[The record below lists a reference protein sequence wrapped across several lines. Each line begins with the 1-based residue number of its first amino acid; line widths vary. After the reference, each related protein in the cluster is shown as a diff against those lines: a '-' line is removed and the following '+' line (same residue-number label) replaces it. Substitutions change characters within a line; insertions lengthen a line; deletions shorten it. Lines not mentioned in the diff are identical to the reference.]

1 VALGGNGRALTLP
14 CFYFGRDYALLPA
27 FGEFTGTAVVRP
39 RAGERVFVL
48 AGDEIIAKP
57 V

>member
-1 VALGGNGRALTLP
+1 VALSGNGRALTLP

-39 RAGERVFVL
+39 RTGERVFVL
-48 AGDEIIAKP
+48 AEGEIIEK
-57 V
+57 